1 MSKLETNTIDNISGS
16 STLNIGDTNATNIT
30 IDNGVTTLDFGTGI
44 STVSNMPDAFKN
56 TPAFSATLS
65 GTQSISN
72 NSFTKVQF
80 DTEDYDN
87 GGVYDNSTNYRFTP
101 GENGKFVIYGSCG
114 IASIDNGKYF
124 TIRIYKNGSSF
135 ITPVASHTGVHGDQ
149 RFSFIFTI
157 NNTSSTDYYEVF
169 IYHNHGN
176 ARNAS
181 DCRFAAYKLI
191 GV

>member
-1 MSKLETNTIDNISGS
+1 MTAILKVDEIQDTSGNLIIKEDSNTITVGAS
-16 STLNIGDTNATNIT
+16 GDTTNVIGT
-30 IDNGVTTLDFGTGI
+30 LQKDGVA
-44 STVSNMPDAFKN
+44 VAN
-56 TPAFSATLS
+56 TPAFGARLS

-101 GENGKFVIYGSCG
+101 GESGKFVIYGSCG
-114 IASIDNGKYF
+114 IENIDDGKYF

-135 ITPVASHTGVHGDQ
+135 TTPVASHTGVHGDQ

-181 DCRFAAYKLI
+181 DCRFAACKI
-191 GV
+191 IE